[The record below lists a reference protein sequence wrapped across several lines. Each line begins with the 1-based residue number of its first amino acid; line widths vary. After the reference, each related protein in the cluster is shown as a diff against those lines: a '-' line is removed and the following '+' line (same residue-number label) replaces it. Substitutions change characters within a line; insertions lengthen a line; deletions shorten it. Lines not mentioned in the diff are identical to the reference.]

1 MTHRQDQ
8 RNAARRRKRRRKA
21 ALHRRM
27 ISICAIVS
35 LVAAVSCNI
44 LMAHHMRDELA
55 HDIWP
60 SFGDEVVY
68 SPLTLRRHIER
79 DESIVHI
86 YKIADTVRSL
96 SVEQRVAQLFFV
108 TPEGLLQ
115 GRYKRTV
122 TAAGER
128 TREALQERPVGG
140 IIYFEANLKDTKQ
153 TREMLSTTSDYA
165 LEACGVPILL
175 GVDEEGGTVSR
186 IGGNKGFDIK
196 NVGNMSKVG
205 KTKSADR
212 AQDVATNMG
221 SYLHK
226 LGFNANLAPVA
237 DIANNPDSKVMA
249 KRSFGSDSAL
259 VSQMVAAQVVG
270 FRSQR
275 IICCAKHFPGI
286 GGAVGDSHDGAIFT
300 HRTAGEMTGEELLP
314 FMSAIKSGVPMVMVG
329 HISCPEITGNDLPAS
344 VSPQIMQG
352 LLRDRLDFDG
362 VIITD
367 SLGMGAI
374 VKTYGKDRVAVE
386 AFKAG
391 ADALLM
397 PPNFDAAYQGML
409 DAVRSGEI
417 SEKRLTHS
425 VWRIVRM
432 KLENEWY

>member
-1 MTHRQDQ
+1 M
-8 RNAARRRKRRRKA
+8 
-21 ALHRRM
+21 
-27 ISICAIVS
+27 VS
-35 LVAAVSCNI
+35 VVAAVSCNI
-44 LMAHHMRDELA
+44 LVAHHMRDELA
-55 HDIWP
+55 HAIWLP
-60 SFGDEVVY
+60 FGDEVVY
-68 SPLTLRRHIER
+68 SPLTLRRHIEK

-96 SVEQRVAQLFFV
+96 SMEQRVAQLFFV
-108 TPEGLLQ
+108 TPESLLQ

-128 TREALQERPVGG
+128 TRAALQEKPVGG
-140 IIYFEANLKDTKQ
+140 IIYFEANLKDAKQ
-153 TREMLSTTSDYA
+153 AREMLTKTSDYA
-165 LEACGVPILL
+165 LESCGVPILL
-175 GVDEEGGTVSR
+175 GLDEEGGTVSR

-205 KTKSADR
+205 KTKSTER
-212 AQDVATNMG
+212 AKDVATNMG

-237 DIANNPDSKVMA
+237 DIANNPKSKVMA
-249 KRSFGSDSAL
+249 KRSFGSDSVL

-352 LLRDRLDFDG
+352 LLRDRMGFDG

-367 SLGMGAI
+367 SLSMGAI
-374 VKTYGKDRVAVE
+374 AKMYGKDRVAVE

-397 PPNFDAAYQGML
+397 PPDFNAAYRGML
-409 DAVRSGEI
+409 DAVKSGEI
-417 SEKRLTHS
+417 SERRLTHS
-425 VWRIVRM
+425 VWRIVQM

>member
-1 MTHRQDQ
+1 M
-8 RNAARRRKRRRKA
+8 
-21 ALHRRM
+21 
-27 ISICAIVS
+27 VS
-35 LVAAVSCNI
+35 VVAAVSCNS
-44 LMAHHMRDELA
+44 LVAHHMRDELA
-55 HDIWP
+55 HGIWP

-96 SVEQRVAQLFFV
+96 SMEQRVAQLFFV
-108 TPEGLLQ
+108 TPESLLQ

-128 TREALQERPVGG
+128 TREALQEKPVGG
-140 IIYFEANLKDTKQ
+140 IIYFEANLKDAKQ
-153 TREMLSTTSDYA
+153 AREMLTKTSDYA
-165 LEACGVPILL
+165 LESCGVPILL
-175 GVDEEGGTVSR
+175 GLDEEGGTVSR

-205 KTKSADR
+205 KTKSTER
-212 AQDVATNMG
+212 AKDVATNMG

-237 DIANNPDSKVMA
+237 DIANNPKSKVMA
-249 KRSFGSDSAL
+249 KRSFGSDSVL
-259 VSQMVAAQVVG
+259 VSQMVAAQVDG

-286 GGAVGDSHDGAIFT
+286 GGAEGDSHDGAIFT
-300 HRTAGEMTGEELLP
+300 YKTASEMTVEELLP
-314 FMSAIKSGVPMVMVG
+314 FASAIEEGVPMIMVG
-329 HISCPEITGNDLPAS
+329 HISCPKITGNDLPAS

-352 LLRDRLDFDG
+352 LLRDRMGFDG

-367 SLGMGAI
+367 SLSMGAI
-374 VKTYGKDRVAVE
+374 INAYGKDRVAVE

-397 PPNFDAAYQGML
+397 PPDFNAAYLGML
-409 DAVRSGEI
+409 DAVKSGEI
-417 SEKRLTHS
+417 SERRLTHS
-425 VWRIVRM
+425 VWRIVQM

>member
-1 MTHRQDQ
+1 MAHRQDQ
-8 RNAARRRKRRRKA
+8 RNAVRRRKRRRKA
-21 ALHRRM
+21 ALHRQL
-27 ISICAIVS
+27 ISVCAMVS
-35 LVAAVSCNI
+35 VVVAVSCNI
-44 LMAHHMRDELA
+44 LVAHHMRDELA
-55 HDIWP
+55 HAIWP

-96 SVEQRVAQLFFV
+96 SMEQRVAQLFIV
-108 TPEGLLQ
+108 TPESLLQ

-128 TREALQERPVGG
+128 TREALQEKPVGG
-140 IIYFEANLKDTKQ
+140 IIYFEANLKDAKQ
-153 TREMLSTTSDYA
+153 TREMLTKTSDYA
-165 LEACGVPILL
+165 LESCGVPILL
-175 GVDEEGGTVSR
+175 GLDEEGGTVSR

-205 KTKSADR
+205 KSKSTER
-212 AQDVATNMG
+212 AKDVATNMG

-237 DIANNPDSKVMA
+237 DIANNPKSKVMA
-249 KRSFGSDSAL
+249 KRSFGSDSVL
-259 VSQMVAAQVVG
+259 VSQMVAAQVAG

-275 IICCAKHFPGI
+275 IMCCAKHFPGI
-286 GGAVGDSHDGAIFT
+286 GGAEGDSHDGAIFT
-300 HRTAGEMTGEELLP
+300 YKTAGDMTSEELLP
-314 FMSAIKSGVPMVMVG
+314 FASAIEGGVPMIMVG
-329 HISCPEITGNDLPAS
+329 HISCPKITGNDLPAS

-352 LLRDRLDFDG
+352 LLRDRMGFDG

-367 SLGMGAI
+367 SLSMGAI
-374 VKTYGKDRVAVE
+374 VKMYGKDRVAVE

-397 PPNFDAAYQGML
+397 PPDFNAAYRGML
-409 DAVRSGEI
+409 DAVKSGEI
-417 SEKRLTHS
+417 SERRLTHS
-425 VWRIVRM
+425 VWRIVQM